1 MGAEV
6 ILNTDNFEEEVIK
19 SDVPVL
25 VDFWAEWCV
34 PCRMVTPIVE
44 EISEDYA
51 GKLKVGK
58 FNVDDG
64 TELASKYNVVSIP
77 TLLLF
82 KDGEIVN
89 QKIGAGS
96 KQDIEAIF
104 KDYI

>member
-34 PCRMVTPIVE
+34 PCRMVAPIVE

-96 KQDIEAIF
+96 KEDIETVF
-104 KDYI
+104 KEYI

>member
-34 PCRMVTPIVE
+34 PCRMVAPIVE

-96 KQDIEAIF
+96 KQDIEAVF
-104 KDYI
+104 KDYL

>member
-34 PCRMVTPIVE
+34 PCRMVAPIVE

>member
-1 MGAEV
+1 MGSEV
-6 ILNTDNFEEEVIK
+6 ILNVDNFEEEVLK
-19 SDVPVL
+19 SNVPVL

-34 PCRMVTPIVE
+34 PCRMVAPILE
-44 EISEDYA
+44 EISEDYD

-58 FNVDDG
+58 FNVDEG

-77 TLLLF
+77 TLLVF

-96 KQDIEAIF
+96 KQDIEAVF